1 MNLDIKNYDHFRL
14 TSHGGKRYDLFNR
27 DSDKVVSISRDD
39 YQYIINHKEPVVACK
54 NVEGW
59 NKK

>member
-14 TSHGGKRYDLFNR
+14 TPHGGKRYDLFNR

-39 YQYIINHKEPVVACK
+39 YQFVACK